1 MNCPPCRRQRRTK
14 SIDPRQALGAC
25 LALAL
30 LLGLLL
36 GACEGGQSDPPLVDA
51 QVGQL
56 VSLQLTPGDGTL
68 PLGGTLHVSV
78 LGLNDNGTQVDLS
91 GAVQWSLGGDP
102 VASLL
107 QDGTLT
113 VFASGSVALTATEP
127 ESGLQ
132 ATALYVVP
140 AAVVVGL
147 QIMADSA
154 SVALGLPLQLDALGL
169 LSDGSTV
176 DLTSVVNLSVD
187 DGLLASIGANGEL
200 LGLGLGTV
208 TVLAVDP
215 QTGLRA
221 QTQIQVTDAVLQ
233 SIAVLAGQV
242 QLPLGLSQNLQAVGH
257 LSDGSTAD
265 LTSHVQ
271 WVSSDVGVA
280 GISSGGLLS
289 ALGIGSAFVTATD
302 PVSGIKGVLPVTML
316 PAVLEW
322 LEVMPGDASVLLGL
336 LTSFAATGH
345 YSDGSSA
352 DLTRS
357 VSWRSD
363 YPLVAI
369 VSSAGSALG
378 LALGNTT
385 IRAREPVSGKSG
397 SAALSV
403 LGGLLGL

>member
-1 MNCPPCRRQRRTK
+1 M
-14 SIDPRQALGAC
+14 
-25 LALAL
+25 
-30 LLGLLL
+30 
-36 GACEGGQSDPPLVDA
+36 DA

-56 VSLQLTPGDGTL
+56 VSLQLTPSDGIL
-68 PLGGTLHVSV
+68 PLDGTLHVSV

-147 QIMADSA
+147 QITADSV
-154 SVALGLPLQLDALGL
+154 SVALGLPLQLDVLGL

-187 DGLLASIGANGEL
+187 DGLLANIGANGEL

-221 QTQIQVTDAVLQ
+221 QTQIQVTNAVLQ
-233 SIAVLAGQV
+233 SIEVLAGQV
-242 QLPLGLSQNLQAVGH
+242 PLPLGLSQNLQAVGH

-302 PVSGIKGVLPVTML
+302 PVSGIKGVLPVTTL
-316 PAVLEW
+316 AAVLEW
-322 LEVMPGDASVLLGL
+322 LEVTPGDASVLLGL

-345 YSDGSSA
+345 YSDGSSV

-357 VSWRSD
+357 VNWRSD
-363 YPLVAI
+363 YPLVAA

-378 LALGNTT
+378 LVLGNTT